1 MITRKEITGEEL
13 NRIRCELAEIYLDQ
27 KREPDRALAL
37 LEEVVQSGGSY
48 ESRARYGLAI
58 HLIKARKLET
68 AERHVQKFAAG
79 PCSDEKITS
88 QMYDLGVVCEEV
100 GLKHQARTLFTKILA
115 KDRTYKDAT
124 QRMERL
130 KQRSGGTEIPE
141 AILVVDLCESSRI
154 MSVYGD
160 ESTYQIKNDLEEI
173 MFPVFRDCESSF
185 IKSTGDGFLVTF
197 PHSRQAVDAA
207 VRILDSAIKYNER
220 VAEGP
225 EIHLRFGTHF
235 GAVRVRPDRDRHGTN
250 VNVPFR
256 VEGLK
261 AKDLIEVEGG
271 ISREN
276 FPVRDRILITE
287 AVSHEISGEGGF
299 KIRYIGLFELR
310 NITGIYKIYEIMTD
324 S

>member
-1 MITRKEITGEEL
+1 M
-13 NRIRCELAEIYLDQ
+13 
-27 KREPDRALAL
+27 
-37 LEEVVQSGGSY
+37 
-48 ESRARYGLAI
+48 
-58 HLIKARKLET
+58 
-68 AERHVQKFAAG
+68 
-79 PCSDEKITS
+79 
-88 QMYDLGVVCEEV
+88 
-100 GLKHQARTLFTKILA
+100 
-115 KDRTYKDAT
+115 
-124 QRMERL
+124 
-130 KQRSGGTEIPE
+130 
-141 AILVVDLCESSRI
+141 
-154 MSVYGD
+154 
-160 ESTYQIKNDLEEI
+160 
-173 MFPVFRDCESSF
+173 
-185 IKSTGDGFLVTF
+185 
-197 PHSRQAVDAA
+197 DAA